1 MPPQTFNTE
10 ERAVPLKDGPQSS
23 TLSVAQHSYSTIALC
38 LCTLTHAYLLISVFP
53 YAGFMAMDLIEG
65 ANEENAGSYAGFI
78 AASFMAGRSLTAYA
92 WGKWADVYGRTTVL
106 YASLLF
112 SCVFTLAFGLAPSF
126 RWALIFRFL
135 LGMGN
140 GLLGTVKT
148 TVSEIAKGNEKLET
162 RGMGLVMGMWGWGF
176 LFSPALSGALAE
188 PVRQY
193 PNSEL
198 VRSFH
203 GILSAYPFL
212 LPNLVGAFFCFAT
225 TFATFAFVQE
235 TLPEEKRRS
244 PKRIPADIVAWW
256 KDFFVNTVLK
266 RNKKPEEIPLTATTT
281 AAQDVVSYHTND
293 EKSNEEAHHHNH
305 ERTTDEEMH
314 DAAMVHTESCS
325 FLSTAAD
332 RVDLP
337 TATQSMEESSQ
348 EEATIASLWGKE
360 STRSHLLVYW
370 LYSFLSISLD
380 EAFPLFCMSKTAG
393 LSLSEKSIGSILSL
407 SGLIFAICQYFMFA
421 TIVNKL
427 GVYSS
432 IRISSAVLIPVYLLF
447 PISIL
452 LNTKTAD
459 GELSLGAF
467 IFLGCVQAVYRVLS
481 NVFFS
486 SLSMAVNRSVP
497 PHQRGTING
506 LSVLGGSVAKALGPA
521 FSGVMVAFCVASGI
535 FEPHVGIMVVFSMF
549 SVICVSVAYFSIYY
563 LKEDTKQPAEI
574 TR

>member
-23 TLSVAQHSYSTIALC
+23 ALTTSQHSYSTVALC

-53 YAGFMAMDLIEG
+53 YAGFMAIDLIED

-106 YASLLF
+106 YASLLS

-126 RWALIFRFL
+126 RWALVFRFL

-148 TVSEIAKGNEKLET
+148 TVSEITEGNKKLET

-198 VRSFH
+198 VRSFQ
-203 GILSAYPFL
+203 GILAAYPFL
-212 LPNLVGAFFCFAT
+212 LPNLVGALFCFAT
-225 TFATFAFVQE
+225 TFATFAFVHE
-235 TLPEEKRRS
+235 TLPEEKRRT

-256 KDFFVNTVLK
+256 KEFFVNTVLK

-281 AAQDVVSYHTND
+281 QDVVSYHTND
-293 EKSNEEAHHHNH
+293 KKSNEEAHHNH
-305 ERTTDEEMH
+305 ERTTDDEMH

-337 TATQSMEESSQ
+337 TATQCMEESQ
-348 EEATIASLWGKE
+348 EEATIASLWEKE
-360 STRSHLLVYW
+360 STRSHLLLYW

-393 LSLSEKSIGSILSL
+393 LSLTEKSIGSILSL
-407 SGLIFAICQYFMFA
+407 SGLIFAICQYFIFA
-421 TIVNKL
+421 TVVNKV

-432 IRISSAVLIPVYLLF
+432 IRITSVVLIPVFLLF
-447 PISIL
+447 PIAIW

-459 GELSLGAF
+459 GELSWRVF
-467 IFLGCVQAVYRVLS
+467 TFLGCLQAVYRVLS
-481 NVFFS
+481 SVFFS

-497 PHQRGTING
+497 AHQRGTMNG
-506 LSVLGGSVAKALGPA
+506 LSVLGGSVTKALGPA

-535 FEPHVGIMVVFSMF
+535 FEPHVGIMVVFSTF
-549 SVICVSVAYFSIYY
+549 SVICVSVAYSSFYY
-563 LKEDTKQPAEI
+563 LKEDTKQPAE
-574 TR
+574 R